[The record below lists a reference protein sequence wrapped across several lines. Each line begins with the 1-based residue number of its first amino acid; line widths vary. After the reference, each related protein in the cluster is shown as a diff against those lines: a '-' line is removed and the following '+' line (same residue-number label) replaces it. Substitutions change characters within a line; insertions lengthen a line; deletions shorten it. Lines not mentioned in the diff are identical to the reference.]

1 MTFLGMGPF
10 EIIIILLVA
19 FIFLGPERM
28 ADAARTLGKWTSEFR
43 RATAGVRAEMDD
55 LITDESAR
63 PPQAQPPQPTPR
75 ATQTRPANAD
85 ARQLDGTH
93 PNGSIE
99 PFGPTDADAPSA
111 DAVPDDAPVAFRRAP
126 ASPPQTPAAP
136 APKPPS
142 DAAPTPDAE
151 STPNDAAPNSARAE
165 DNP

>member
-28 ADAARTLGKWTSEFR
+28 ADAARTLGKWTSELR

-55 LITDESAR
+55 LITDDPTR
-63 PPQAQPPQPTPR
+63 PTQTPPTQLPTR
-75 ATQTRPANAD
+75 ATQTRPTNAD

-99 PFGPTDADAPSA
+99 PFGPTDTDATSA
-111 DAVPDDAPVAFRRAP
+111 DAVPTDAPVAFRRAP
-126 ASPPQTPAAP
+126 AGPPQPPAAP
-136 APKPPS
+136 TPKPPS
-142 DAAPTPDAE
+142 DAAPASDAE
-151 STPNDAAPNSARAE
+151 STPNDAAPNSARAK

>member
-55 LITDESAR
+55 LITDDPTR
-63 PPQAQPPQPTPR
+63 PPQAPPAQPTPR
-75 ATQTRPANAD
+75 APQTRSANSD
-85 ARQLDGTH
+85 ARQPDGTH

-99 PFGPTDADAPSA
+99 PFVPTDANAASA

-126 ASPPQTPAAP
+126 ASPTPPPSPKPLSNAARTSDAAP
-136 APKPPS
+136 AP
-142 DAAPTPDAE
+142 
-151 STPNDAAPNSARAE
+151 DAAPNSARAK

>member
-28 ADAARTLGKWTSEFR
+28 ADAARTLGKWTSELR
-43 RATAGVRAEMDD
+43 RTTAGVRAEMDD
-55 LITDESAR
+55 LITDEPAR

-75 ATQTRPANAD
+75 APETRPTNAD
-85 ARQLDGTH
+85 ARQPDGTH

-99 PFGPTDADAPSA
+99 PFGPTDANAASA
-111 DAVPDDAPVAFRRAP
+111 DAVPTDAPVAFRRAP
-126 ASPPQTPAAP
+126 ASPTPPPKPLSNAAPTSDAAP
-136 APKPPS
+136 AP
-142 DAAPTPDAE
+142 
-151 STPNDAAPNSARAE
+151 DAAPNNARAK